1 MKKRVRK
8 MFMLTGI
15 MCVLCFSVCACR
27 DNKNAS
33 AGEQAEGGNDQDYSD
48 EEMKK
53 FPSKAELEEIE
64 RANKKMRE
72 EGILDE
78 NGQPMPGVDSNDY
91 PGLG

>member
-1 MKKRVRK
+1 
-8 MFMLTGI
+8 
-15 MCVLCFSVCACR
+15 
-27 DNKNAS
+27 
-33 AGEQAEGGNDQDYSD
+33 
-48 EEMKK
+48 MKK

-78 NGQPMPGVDSNDY
+78 NGQPMPGVDLNDY